1 MQKVIFDVNFVS
13 NFLKHFF
20 FDKNLFKVKISSAI
34 KSIQVRLML
43 TKGSGTCSVR
53 YYDRLASTNRPLK
66 VRLGL
71 VWSGLFSLN
80 WMVRFFGLVWLYKL
94 VRLEKLI

>member
-13 NFLKHFF
+13 NFFKHF

-43 TKGSGTCSVR
+43 TKGSGTCSAR
-53 YYDRLASTNRPLK
+53 YYDRLISTNRPVK

-71 VWSGLFSLN
+71 VWSGLFSL
-80 WMVRFFGLVWLYKL
+80 K
-94 VRLEKLI
+94 